1 MTQKRLSTLS
11 SNEKIFNEI
20 KAPYETELRNRGF
33 KCKLKYE
40 KLDVD
45 KKRKKP
51 RNRHIMWYNP
61 RHCSLVNINLNK
73 EFLKLA
79 DKHFPIATFI
89 IKFLIERQLKF
100 LIVA

>member
-11 SNEKIFNEI
+11 SNERIFNEV
-20 KAPYETELRNRGF
+20 KSPYETEFKNRSF

-61 RHCSLVNINLNK
+61 PYCSSVNINLGK
-73 EFLKLA
+73 EFLKLG
-79 DKHFPIATFI
+79 DKHFPDSHFY
-89 IKFLIERQLKF
+89 IKKI
-100 LIVA
+100 